1 MKGRRVKR
9 SGGRSSG
16 SAALRSIPSVE
27 AVLSAPALAEA
38 ALHAPR
44 PAVATEVRA
53 VLAALRAALRRDP
66 TTPVPGVEALAEESR
81 KRVERALRPS
91 LQRVINATGIILHT
105 NLGRAPLAEEAIRA
119 IVESAASYSNLELD
133 LESGE
138 RGSRMAHLEP
148 LLRERLGAP
157 AALVVNNN
165 AAAMLLALNT
175 LAAGREAVVS
185 RGQLVEIGGSFRI
198 PEILAR
204 AGAVLREVGTTN
216 KTRLRDYE
224 RAVGPATG
232 LLLRVHPSNF
242 AIVGFSEEVSRA
254 DLVRLAR
261 RRRVPLLEDVGSGA
275 MVDLTGMGLP
285 PEPLLREAIAEGVPL
300 VCASGDKLLGGP
312 QAGILAGSKR
322 LIDACRSNP
331 MARALRVDKLT
342 LAALEAT
349 LRLYRDPGAAMT
361 SLPVLRMLGEPV
373 AAVRARARRLLRLLG
388 ADRAVRAGAEVIA
401 CTAEVGGGAMPL
413 GRIPSFALR
422 LRAPRGG
429 VSALARR
436 LRLAP
441 DPVLGRIESDR
452 LLLDLRTVAPGEVP
466 RLVGTLIRALEPGKE
481 EG

>member
-1 MKGRRVKR
+1 MKRRRGR
-9 SGGRSSG
+9 GAGP
-16 SAALRSIPSVE
+16 AALRSIPSVE
-27 AVLSAPALAEA
+27 AVLSAPALAGEA
-38 ALHAPR
+38 RLAPR
-44 PAVATEVRA
+44 SVVAAEVRA
-53 VLAALRAALRRDP
+53 ALAALRAALRRDP
-66 TTPVPGVEALAEESR
+66 ATPVPGVDALAEESR
-81 KRVERALRPS
+81 ERVRRALRPS
-91 LQRVINATGIILHT
+91 LTPVINATGVILHT
-105 NLGRAPLAEEAIRA
+105 NLGRAPLAEVAIRA
-119 IVESAASYSNLELD
+119 IAESAGSYSNLELD
-133 LESGE
+133 LESGD

-148 LLRERLGAP
+148 LLREHLGAP

-175 LAAGREAVVS
+175 LALGREAVVS

-198 PEILAR
+198 PEILSR

-224 RAVGPATG
+224 RAVGPSTG

-261 RRRVPLLEDVGSGA
+261 RRRVPLLEDVGSGS
-275 MVDLTGMGLP
+275 MMDLTRLGLP
-285 PEPLLREAIAEGVPL
+285 SEPLLRDAIADGVPL
-300 VCASGDKLLGGP
+300 ACASADKLLGGP

-349 LRLYRDPGAAMT
+349 LRVYRDPAAAMT
-361 SLPVLRMLGEPV
+361 SLPVLRMLGEP
-373 AAVRARARRLLRLLG
+373 AASVRGRARRALRLLG
-388 ADRAVRAGAEVIA
+388 TDRAVRAGAEVIA

-413 GRIPSFALR
+413 GKIPSFALR
-422 LRAPRGG
+422 LRAPRGVG
-429 VSALARR
+429 VGALARR

-441 DPVLGRIESDR
+441 DPVLARIESDR
-452 LLLDLRTVAPGEVP
+452 LLLDMRTVAPSEVR